1 VWVALV
7 PVVLGGV
14 VYGVLVL
21 KFDRKIYEE
30 LKGIMM
36 QVNVVWPE

>member
-1 VWVALV
+1 VSLDNVGLALV

-14 VYGVLVL
+14 VYVVLVL

-30 LKGIMM
+30 LKGILI
-36 QVNVVWPE
+36 QIS